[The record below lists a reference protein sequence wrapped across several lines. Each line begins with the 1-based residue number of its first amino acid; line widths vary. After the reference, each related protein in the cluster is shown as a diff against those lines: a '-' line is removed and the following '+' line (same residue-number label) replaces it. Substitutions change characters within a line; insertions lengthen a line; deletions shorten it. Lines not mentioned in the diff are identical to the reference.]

1 MALFDY
7 TNTKRHVLR
16 GLSVTGLSL
25 GVSAI
30 CVAEPTMHTY
40 WYLLAFAGCG
50 VAFNAWL
57 LITTK

>member
-1 MALFDY
+1 M
-7 TNTKRHVLR
+7 
-16 GLSVTGLSL
+16 TGLVL
-25 GVSAI
+25 GVFAI
-30 CVAEPTMHTY
+30 WVAEPTMHTY